1 MLPHVTHYCWDNL
14 IVTGVVINYQKCNR
28 KGFRRVRSILGTL
41 RDHDG
46 PIRVVP
52 LVAWRTGTAL
62 SLKTVKKCILM
73 KWLECIGNGKA
84 TRAPPT
90 GTAPLPIYRPAGAPH
105 YATIYHCQSA
115 KLCHTM
121 PQGKAGAPHCA
132 TVYLSEGKCIPH
144 QFNHHALIHNIQSR
158 ELINTS
164 IVTEVRKG

>member
-28 KGFRRVRSILGTL
+28 KGFRRVRSILGSL

-105 YATIYHCQSA
+105 YATVEGNHTTTICHREMQGY
-115 KLCHTM
+115 HTM
-121 PQGKAGAPHCA
+121 PQSTSLRGNAFH
-132 TVYLSEGKCIPH
+132 
-144 QFNHHALIHNIQSR
+144 
-158 ELINTS
+158 INST
-164 IVTEVRKG
+164 IMFWFITFKVENWLTQHL